1 MGVCQEGRFPA
12 EGGND
17 GLVAG
22 DGFPFARERRSG
34 SRGWVSVC
42 TGTTVGEP
50 GMGSRCHGNDG
61 RGSRG
66 WVPVCTGTTV
76 WLPRMGSR
84 CHGND
89 GGGCLVSLRRTGEG
103 GFQTRPYGSRDRG
116 WVPAP
121 YRVRGRLF
129 GKLRTGS
136 ERRGGS
142 YGGTVP
148 ARRNP
153 AQGRNGGLLNCVT
166 FNSRRS
172 QNEMVL
178 LGQRIAGDPF
188 TFARFA
194 LSAKVAQLWGMEND
208 LYDLAS
214 GGGQRA
220 DRLDLRIRSIVQAS
234 LDGVYRFTLLLF
246 VVMLVK
252 EMRRP
257 SYRLALG
264 LIALLLALPHV
275 FLEVQPRYHLAM
287 TPFIVAGSALLALDF
302 LRRRDEWLSMASSKV
317 RQWLGR

>member
-1 MGVCQEGRFPA
+1 M
-12 EGGND
+12 
-17 GLVAG
+17 VAG

-50 GMGSRCHGNDG
+50 GMGSRLHGNDG

-66 WVPVCTGTTV
+66 WVPVCTGTTPSRERRSAGMGFADRGWV
-76 WLPRMGSR
+76 PVCTGTTVGGAGDGVCTGDGLVGHGFPTGTTVGEPGMGSR

-153 AQGRNGGLLNCVT
+153 
-166 FNSRRS
+166 
-172 QNEMVL
+172 E
-178 LGQRIAGDPF
+178 AGMGDC
-188 TFARFA
+188 
-194 LSAKVAQLWGMEND
+194 
-208 LYDLAS
+208 
-214 GGGQRA
+214 
-220 DRLDLRIRSIVQAS
+220 
-234 LDGVYRFTLLLF
+234 
-246 VVMLVK
+246 
-252 EMRRP
+252 
-257 SYRLALG
+257 
-264 LIALLLALPHV
+264 
-275 FLEVQPRYHLAM
+275 
-287 TPFIVAGSALLALDF
+287 
-302 LRRRDEWLSMASSKV
+302 
-317 RQWLGR
+317 